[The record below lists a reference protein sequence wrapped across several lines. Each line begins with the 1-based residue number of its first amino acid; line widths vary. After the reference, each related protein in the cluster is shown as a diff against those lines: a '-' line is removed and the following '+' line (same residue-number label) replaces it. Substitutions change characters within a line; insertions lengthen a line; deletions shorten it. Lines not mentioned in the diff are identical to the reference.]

1 MFRFPNHTNIR
12 VVGLHGRAGLLGPLY
27 VLLMHCDFPDEQP
40 LQCRCEFLDV
50 HVVLDLSMVCEMLV
64 CCGGQRR
71 VCRSK
76 VKPAPTAAEHTAI
89 PGMRPRSRCRT
100 AMINWKDPPSRGG
113 RRSPA
118 APGREDLPARR
129 LDGGHSPLV
138 SSRRQSSGREKGA
151 ASSRVRRPFLR
162 HLLLGAGT
170 AFQKHSITCHIAGA
184 RCSTAP
190 FIGVLSF
197 CLLL

>member
-1 MFRFPNHTNIR
+1 M
-12 VVGLHGRAGLLGPLY
+12 GLHGRAGLLGPLY
-27 VLLMHCDFPDEQP
+27 VLLMHCDFSDEQP

-89 PGMRPRSRCRT
+89 PGMRPRRRCRM

-138 SSRRQSSGREKGA
+138 SFQAAKQREGEGRRFQPGAPPFSSSPPAWSRDGLPKTLYHLPHRWSQVQHRA
-151 ASSRVRRPFLR
+151 VHRRA
-162 HLLLGAGT
+162 LLL
-170 AFQKHSITCHIAGA
+170 
-184 RCSTAP
+184 ST
-190 FIGVLSF
+190 IVS
-197 CLLL
+197 